1 MTHLTIQGRS
11 LTAMEWGNR
20 LLLLILTISFA
31 SAVGYS
37 FLTDTLDPIGIL
49 FRILLGGTSAS
60 MSIYTLIM
68 IFEEYKYTLYTL
80 VIRDEKLKIHYKE
93 QILYSLEKDAIKMA
107 YFFNLSEK
115 RYKMSKPFLDLFTKE
130 KGRIL
135 HLWIEYKDYEAL
147 KTYFI
152 EQDIPVK
159 DEVIFLQD

>member
-49 FRILLGGTSAS
+49 FGILLGGTSAS
-60 MSIYTLIM
+60 MSIYTLII
-68 IFEEYKYTLYTL
+68 IFEEYKYTLYTF
-80 VIRDEKLKIHYKE
+80 VIRGEKLKIHYKE
-93 QILYSLEKDAIKMA
+93 QILHSLEKDAIKMA
-107 YFFNLSEK
+107 HFFNLSEK

-135 HLWIEYKDYEAL
+135 HLWIEYKDYKAL

-152 EQDIPVK
+152 QQDIPVK

>member
-31 SAVGYS
+31 SGIGYS

-68 IFEEYKYTLYTL
+68 IFEEYKYTLHPRYPWREAKNTL
-80 VIRDEKLKIHYKE
+80 
-93 QILYSLEKDAIKMA
+93 
-107 YFFNLSEK
+107 
-115 RYKMSKPFLDLFTKE
+115 
-130 KGRIL
+130 
-135 HLWIEYKDYEAL
+135 
-147 KTYFI
+147 
-152 EQDIPVK
+152 
-159 DEVIFLQD
+159 